1 MALTTKRRKNWH
13 VVGGK
18 ARPHRYLRLVA
29 VAGGLRC
36 EAVGLTVRRRRGAG
50 AHAGRASSDHE
61 SRSAQDGGVVFRLLL
76 LLLLGLAGLV
86 VSLERGELLSLLT
99 EKVDHVRHGEVHEAV
114 APRELKDEVRSD
126 ELIAGVEHASV
137 AFAVANVDKLK
148 LLVWISKS

>member
-18 ARPHRYLRLVA
+18 PRPHRYLRLVA

-36 EAVGLTVRRRRGAG
+36 EAVGLTVRRRRGAR

-61 SRSAQDGGVVFRLLL
+61 SRSTQDGSVVFRLLL
-76 LLLLGLAGLV
+76 LLLLVLAGLV
-86 VSLERGELLSLLT
+86 VSLESGKLLGLLA

-114 APRELKDEVRSD
+114 AP
-126 ELIAGVEHASV
+126 
-137 AFAVANVDKLK
+137 
-148 LLVWISKS
+148 